1 MKNELNNLLSYSGK
15 ALQLC
20 HEKHG
25 MNFCKPYEIIE
36 GYGNF
41 TFNSIMKII
50 KQYAENNCEAVM
62 FLENKN
68 RYRADYQKLFYV
80 EIESCGFESVDT
92 MKGCFD
98 YRGIDDFWRKSDFEK
113 ARKISEAHWF
123 IVMQKREYLTNRKTY
138 IADLNVDRVRYK
150 GYGNCYT
157 LMFDKRKEVTYHAVF
172 YGKTPSVNEVLD
184 KSGYIRWENVR
195 EYKRKAKALKA
206 ERDKAKAN
214 VFDCTKETDNIGVN
228 IADIRKRI
236 SEAVLS
242 GKSANNISDI
252 MWKLHWLEHDYRK
265 HCNKI
270 RDKEFQSVEAIENS
284 LKHMNDDITKINTMI
299 EKLNKD

>member
-1 MKNELNNLLSYSGK
+1 MD
-15 ALQLC
+15 
-20 HEKHG
+20 
-25 MNFCKPYEIIE
+25 FCKPFEIIE

-41 TFNSIMKII
+41 TYNSIMKIV
-50 KQYAENNCEAVM
+50 KQYEEGNCEAVM

-80 EIESCGFESVDT
+80 EIEKYDFKSVDT
-92 MKGCFD
+92 MKGIFD
-98 YRGIDDFWRKSDFEK
+98 CRFIDDFWRKSDFEK
-113 ARKISEAHWF
+113 ARKDSEAHWF

-138 IADLNVDRVRYK
+138 IADLNVDRVRCK
-150 GYGNCYT
+150 YGNCYT
-157 LMFDKRKEVTYHAVF
+157 LMFDKHKEVTYHAAF
-172 YGKTPSVNEVLD
+172 YRKAPSGAEILD
-184 KSGYIRWENVR
+184 KSGYIRWENVMN
-195 EYKRKAKALKA
+195 YKDKAKALKA

-242 GKSANNISDI
+242 GKSAMNIGNI
-252 MWKLHWLEHDYRK
+252 MRKLGWLESDYRK

-270 RDKEFQSVEAIENS
+270 KDKEFQSVEAIENS
-284 LKHMNDDITKINTMI
+284 LKYMNDDITKLNAMI
-299 EKLNKD
+299 EELNKD

>member
-1 MKNELNNLLSYSGK
+1 MKNELKNLLSYDRK
-15 ALQLC
+15 ALSLC
-20 HEKHG
+20 NRKCG
-25 MNFCKPYEIIE
+25 MDFCKPFEIIE
-36 GYGNF
+36 GRGKF

-50 KQYAENNCEAVM
+50 KQYAESNCEAVM

-68 RYRADYQKLFYV
+68 KYRADYQKLFYV
-80 EIESCGFESVDT
+80 EITDCDFESVDT
-92 MKGCFD
+92 MRGIFD
-98 YRGIDDFWRKSDFEK
+98 YRFIDDFWRKSDFEK
-113 ARKISEAHWF
+113 ARKNSEAHWF

-157 LMFDKRKEVTYHAVF
+157 LMFDKRKEITYHAAF
-172 YGKTPSVNEVLD
+172 YGKAPSGAEILD
-184 KSGYIRWENVR
+184 KSGYIRWENVMN
-195 EYKRKAKALKA
+195 YKDKAKALKA

-214 VFDCTKETDNIGVN
+214 VFDCTKETDNIGIS

-242 GKSANNISDI
+242 GKSAMNIGDI
-252 MWKLHWLEHDYRK
+252 MRKLGWLESDYRK

-284 LKHMNDDITKINTMI
+284 LKHMNDDITKINAMI
-299 EKLNKD
+299 EELNKD

>member
-1 MKNELNNLLSYSGK
+1 MKNELKNLLSYSGK

-41 TFNSIMKII
+41 TFNSVMKFI
-50 KQYAENNCEAVM
+50 KQYAESNCEAVL

-68 RYRADYQKLFYV
+68 IYRADYQKLFYV
-80 EIESCGFESVDT
+80 EIENCGFESVDT
-92 MKGCFD
+92 MKGFFD

-113 ARKISEAHWF
+113 ARKNSEAHWF

-150 GYGNCYT
+150 GYGNGYT
-157 LMFDKRKEVTYHAVF
+157 LMFDKRKKITYYAAF
-172 YGKTPSVNEVLD
+172 YGKAPSVNEVLD

-214 VFDCTKETDNIGVN
+214 VSDYTKETDNIG
-228 IADIRKRI
+228 ISITDIRKRI

-242 GKSANNISDI
+242 GKSAMNISDI
-252 MWKLHWLEHDYRK
+252 MRKLGWLESDYRK

-270 RDKEFQSVEAIENS
+270 KDKEFQSVEAIENS
-284 LKHMNDDITKINTMI
+284 LKHMNDDITKINAMI
-299 EKLNKD
+299 EELNKD